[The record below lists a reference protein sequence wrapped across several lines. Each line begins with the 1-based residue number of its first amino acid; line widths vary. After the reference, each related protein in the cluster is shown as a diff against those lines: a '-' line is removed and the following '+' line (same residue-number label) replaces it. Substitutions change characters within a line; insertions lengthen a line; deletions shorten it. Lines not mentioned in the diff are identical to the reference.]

1 MGEALVSRRGGDGGN
16 KISLDTTGNR
26 IQIIEYPNGTTD
38 AYVTPL
44 FTSKFKLEKIHVSFS
59 TLYHID
65 SGIPINTDIVLY
77 ANKPYVFNIAVTNSQ
92 YGASATYTL
101 TMTYDTA
108 GAEAKINVSATHT
121 SLNPAATSIWIM
133 CEALIS
139 YIRESF
145 EYKAF

>member
-1 MGEALVSRRGGDGGN
+1 MTPSENIKHEAAEITGRLGYYIPPYRLS
-16 KISLDTTGNR
+16 SLMKTAQR
-26 IQIIEYPNGTTD
+26 ITDLLTRSDVCMSYAECQI
-38 AYVTPL
+38 
-44 FTSKFKLEKIHVSFS
+44 
-59 TLYHID
+59 
-65 SGIPINTDIVLY
+65 
-77 ANKPYVFNIAVTNSQ
+77 
-92 YGASATYTL
+92 

-121 SLNPAATSIWIM
+121 SLNPTATSTWIM